1 MKSRNYFWT
10 LFILILLPVCLTLT
24 SLHTLWAG
32 QTLVKITNGDTGRR
46 ISCNVLKEGEILIL
60 TWTNSL
66 FRLLVTETY
75 KAKDGILEQTSVI
88 FADPSGREPPLVKPE
103 DVDDFYHTGGP
114 FKAEGLTRPFRR
126 IAFRVGEVGN
136 PVLKIQERE
145 IAFVKEVGFGGTII
159 LECPLHSKNENACHS
174 NATNSSRITQ

>member
-46 ISCNVLKEGEILIL
+46 ISCNVLEEGEILIL

-75 KAKDGILEQTSVI
+75 KAKDGILEQTDVV
-88 FADPSGREPPLVKPE
+88 FADPSGKEPPLVKPE
-103 DVDDFYHTGGP
+103 DVDDLYHTGGP
-114 FKAEGLTRPFRR
+114 FKAKGLSRPFQR
-126 IAFRVGEVGN
+126 IVFRVGEVGN

-145 IAFVKEVGFGGTII
+145 IVFAKEVGFGGTIV
-159 LECPLHSKNENACHS
+159 LECRLHPKNENACRP
-174 NATNSSRITQ
+174 NAINTSGVTQ